1 MKKYDYD
8 FKISVVEAYKNG
20 LNYKEIRE
28 KFHVTKTCFY
38 DWLKLY
44 NTKVHQKEKTFT
56 YKQYE
61 ELQKKFEKISRELEI
76 IKLSHCFADS
86 PRKQKEEAIERL
98 IDKFPI
104 KEMCRVLD
112 LPVGTFY
119 NYHLRRVDTTQNQ
132 IRDECLKEEIIK
144 IFNESGQR
152 FCAPKIATKLSEL
165 GIKTTKEKV
174 SNLMKQMGIK
184 SKQCKKRTFEKK
196 QGKLASCKNYLNR
209 HFEQSEPNKFWVGDV
224 TTIFI
229 KNNKFYLCVNPP
241 LCFPSA

>member
-1 MKKYDYD
+1 M
-8 FKISVVEAYKNG
+8 
-20 LNYKEIRE
+20 
-28 KFHVTKTCFY
+28 
-38 DWLKLY
+38 
-44 NTKVHQKEKTFT
+44 
-56 YKQYE
+56 
-61 ELQKKFEKISRELEI
+61 QKKFEKISRELEI

-132 IRDECLKEEIIK
+132 IRDEYLKEAIIK

-165 GIKTTKEKV
+165 GINTNKKKV
-174 SNLMKQMGIK
+174 SNLMEQMVIK
-184 SKQCKKRTFEKK
+184 SKQYKKRTFEKK
-196 QGKLASCKNYLNR
+196 QGKLASCKDYLMCAMGEGGAFMDNAIITQDAIPIR
-209 HFEQSEPNKFWVGDV
+209 KLCPECRKYFVASVKSNGEVVGRCSHCHAKYFEQK
-224 TTIFI
+224 
-229 KNNKFYLCVNPP
+229 KNNVRLIKVVQR
-241 LCFPSA
+241 

>member
-1 MKKYDYD
+1 
-8 FKISVVEAYKNG
+8 
-20 LNYKEIRE
+20 
-28 KFHVTKTCFY
+28 
-38 DWLKLY
+38 
-44 NTKVHQKEKTFT
+44 
-56 YKQYE
+56 
-61 ELQKKFEKISRELEI
+61 
-76 IKLSHCFADS
+76 
-86 PRKQKEEAIERL
+86 
-98 IDKFPI
+98 
-104 KEMCRVLD
+104 MCRVLD

-132 IRDECLKEEIIK
+132 IRDEYLKEEIIK

-229 KNNKFYLCVNPP
+229 KNNKFYLCVIID
-241 LCFPSA
+241 LFSRKVVAYRLSAQNNSNLTVNTFKELLLKHKVHDKKRQYTQCGSCHSDGFIEACSSVSDTCPCLEGSVELL

>member
-1 MKKYDYD
+1 MKKYDFD

-61 ELQKKFEKISRELEI
+61 ELQKRFEKISRELEI
-76 IKLSHCFADS
+76 IKLSHRFADS

-132 IRDECLKEEIIK
+132 IRDEYLKEEIIK

-174 SNLMKQMGIK
+174 SNLMK
-184 SKQCKKRTFEKK
+184 
-196 QGKLASCKNYLNR
+196 
-209 HFEQSEPNKFWVGDV
+209 
-224 TTIFI
+224 
-229 KNNKFYLCVNPP
+229 
-241 LCFPSA
+241 

>member
-1 MKKYDYD
+1 MKKYDFD

-76 IKLSHCFADS
+76 IKLSHCFEDS

-98 IDKFPI
+98 VDKFPI

-132 IRDECLKEEIIK
+132 IRDEYLKEEIIK

-165 GIKTTKEKV
+165 GINTTKKKV
-174 SNLMKQMGIK
+174 SNLMEQMGIK

>member
-1 MKKYDYD
+1 MKNMIMILK
-8 FKISVVEAYKNG
+8 SVSWKRIKTVSTTKKSEKN
-20 LNYKEIRE
+20 
-28 KFHVTKTCFY
+28 FM
-38 DWLKLY
+38 WLKLVLWLAKIIQHKSPPKRKNFY
-44 NTKVHQKEKTFT
+44 IQAIRRIA
-56 YKQYE
+56 
-61 ELQKKFEKISRELEI
+61 KKFEKISRELEI

-132 IRDECLKEEIIK
+132 IRDEYLKEEIIK

-165 GIKTTKEKV
+165 GINTTKKKV
-174 SNLMKQMGIK
+174 SNLMEQMGIK
-184 SKQCKKRTFEKK
+184 SKQCKKRTFERSK
-196 QGKLASCKNYLNR
+196 AN
-209 HFEQSEPNKFWVGDV
+209 
-224 TTIFI
+224 
-229 KNNKFYLCVNPP
+229 
-241 LCFPSA
+241 

>member
-98 IDKFPI
+98 VDKFPV

-132 IRDECLKEEIIK
+132 IRDEYLKEEIIK
-144 IFNESGQR
+144 IFNTQCFSRRKYHRFAFRNQNPYIRPIPQTQTASPQILRSGKR
-152 FCAPKIATKLSEL
+152 CADKSRRKRPLSERS
-165 GIKTTKEKV
+165 T
-174 SNLMKQMGIK
+174 
-184 SKQCKKRTFEKK
+184 
-196 QGKLASCKNYLNR
+196 
-209 HFEQSEPNKFWVGDV
+209 QSR
-224 TTIFI
+224 
-229 KNNKFYLCVNPP
+229 
-241 LCFPSA
+241 CFH